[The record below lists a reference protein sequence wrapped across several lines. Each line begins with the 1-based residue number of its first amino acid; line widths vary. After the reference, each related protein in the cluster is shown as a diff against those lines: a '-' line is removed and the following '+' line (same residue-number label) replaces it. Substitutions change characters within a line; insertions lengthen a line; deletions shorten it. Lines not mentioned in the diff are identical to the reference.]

1 MGTDPYTRF
10 KHLTYESFRELATD
24 QSLSPYEK
32 IGFPDS
38 YRAGK
43 EDQIF
48 EDIRSKLPNLD
59 KRRQTV
65 VDIGPGC
72 SDLPRMMVDLCASQ
86 EHTLILVDAPEMLAL
101 LPEGPHVVKQPG
113 RFPDECGQLL
123 VTFEAR
129 ADVILTYSVFHY
141 VYAEGNI
148 FTFIDQCLRLLAD
161 GGQLLIGD
169 IPNVSKRKRFF
180 ASPAGVRFHREFMQ
194 TNDPPPVAFN
204 RPEPGE
210 MDDAVLLAAVARAR
224 AAGCDAYI
232 VPQRATLPMANRRE
246 DLLILKP

>member
-1 MGTDPYTRF
+1 MGNDPYMRF
-10 KHLTYESFRELATD
+10 KHLTYEGFRELATD

-43 EDQIF
+43 EEQIF
-48 EDIRSKLPNLD
+48 DDIRSKLPNLG
-59 KRRQTV
+59 KREQTV

-72 SDLPRMMVDLCASQ
+72 TDVPRMMVELCASQ
-86 EHTLILVDAPEMLAL
+86 GHTLVFVDAPEMLAL
-101 LPEGPHVVKQPG
+101 LPDAPNLVKQPG
-113 RFPDECGQLL
+113 RFPDQCGELL
-123 VTFEAR
+123 TTFEAR
-129 ADVILTYSVFHY
+129 ADVIVTYSVFHY
-141 VYAEGNI
+141 IYAEGNI

-161 GGQLLIGD
+161 GGQMLIGD

-180 ASPAGVRFHREFMQ
+180 ASPAGIRFHREFMH
-194 TNDPPPVAFN
+194 TDDLPAVAFN

-210 MDDAVLLAAVARAR
+210 MDDAVLLATIARAR
-224 AAGCDAYI
+224 AAGCDAYV

-246 DLLILKP
+246 DLLIFKP